1 MVRRYLS
8 LYLFLQ
14 GAQSSSFPADPSAAR
29 SWSSVKTKR
38 FQRSVF
44 KMWLCRRCSRTARCN
59 DSQWVNTAF
68 FFLCEVGSLDPW
80 IHCCCRGSFLIC
92 EWQPWWELFGVST
105 GLNAASCLISFST
118 GYTVPPFIKR
128 KGVAAISEVNIMTDH
143 FRNIHRHIFM
153 QPIARAAGF
162 SLQVFK
168 AH

>member
-1 MVRRYLS
+1 MVRRYLL

-14 GAQSSSFPADPSAAR
+14 GAQSSSFPADPSAAW
-29 SWSSVKTKR
+29 SWRRVKTKR

-44 KMWLCRRCSRTARCN
+44 KMWLCRRCSRAARCN
-59 DSQWVNTAF
+59 DGQWVNTAF
-68 FFLCEVGSLDPW
+68 FFMWSWQLGSLNPLLLPRKLPSMW
-80 IHCCCRGSFLIC
+80 VAAMMRAVWSLYM
-92 EWQPWWELFGVST
+92 
-105 GLNAASCLISFST
+105 LNAASCLISFST

-162 SLQVFK
+162 SLQVCK